1 MLEADPE
8 QRFSAEQCYN
18 HKWIQNNTHTRPLNN
33 AVMIKLEKFQVQNRL
48 KIIMWEFIS
57 IYVYSNKEK
66 EDMLKQFKSIDT
78 NGDGTLTRN
87 ELILAYNQIYNDP
100 IKSEEIVEQ
109 ILNQI
114 DID

>member
-1 MLEADPE
+1 
-8 QRFSAEQCYN
+8 
-18 HKWIQNNTHTRPLNN
+18 
-33 AVMIKLEKFQVQNRL
+33 
-48 KIIMWEFIS
+48 
-57 IYVYSNKEK
+57 
-66 EDMLKQFKSIDT
+66 MLKQFKSIDT